1 MDHSD
6 FISKHIN
13 FANDANFLS
22 QFYEDTKNGVHY
34 EKLVM
39 IHGIEDIHKKSILN
53 YIKSGFC
60 TNDYLCLN
68 RFGDSINYN
77 TKNIKLI
84 IVENGSD
91 SFCDVDAHVINNLLE
106 VNKVNLLMFTET
118 VEKILTNK
126 KMNNRIKYIDETIP
140 TQIPKLERTY
150 KCVRCL
156 IGQNKISFDIFD
168 KKGAPKICKECID
181 P

>member
-1 MDHSD
+1 MEHFD
-6 FISKHIN
+6 FIGKHIN
-13 FANDANFLS
+13 DANDANFLS
-22 QFYEDTKNGVHY
+22 QFYEDAKNGVQY
-34 EKLVM
+34 EKLVI
-39 IHGIEDIHKKSILN
+39 IHGIEDIDKKSILN
-53 YIKSGFC
+53 YIKSGFYI
-60 TNDYLCLN
+60 NEYLCLN

-84 IVENGSD
+84 VVENGSD
-91 SFCDVDAHVINNLLE
+91 SFCDIDAHVINNLLE
-106 VNKVNLLMFTET
+106 VNKVNLIMFTNT
-118 VEKILTNK
+118 VEKILNNK
-126 KMNNRIKYIDETIP
+126 KMNDKIKYIDETIP

-150 KCVRCL
+150 KCTRCL